1 MKIFD
6 SHCHLD
12 DRSFK
17 PDFQEVLQRATA
29 ANVHRMLVVGI
40 DRNTSDRAVMMAQAH
55 PGLFASVGVH
65 PHDAKACSEQTLAHL
80 IALAA
85 NPKVVAWGETGLDFN
100 RMYAPKR
107 DQERWFIRQLG
118 IANTLHL
125 PVILH
130 ERDSRGRLLE
140 ILEAT
145 SGSRRSGVVHCFSGT
160 ETELARYLDMGLYIG
175 ITGIVTVF
183 KRGESLRQMVPSIP
197 ANRLLIETDAP
208 YLTPTPQRNKYR
220 RNEPAFVREVL
231 FKVAD
236 VRKEDP
242 QILAQQIW
250 NNPCRL
256 FGIDPLAD

>member
-17 PDFQEVLQRATA
+17 PDFQEMLQRAKA
-29 ANVHRMLVVGI
+29 ADVHRMLVVGI
-40 DRNTSDRAVMMAQAH
+40 DHHTSDRAVALARSY

-65 PHDAKACSEQTLAHL
+65 PHDAEACSEETMAHL
-80 IALAA
+80 TALAA

-100 RMYAPKR
+100 RMYAPQR
-107 DQERWFIRQLG
+107 DEEKWFIRQLE
-118 IANTLHL
+118 IANRLDL

-130 ERDSRGRLLE
+130 ERDSQDRLLE
-140 ILEAT
+140 ILEAA

-160 ETELARYLDMGLYIG
+160 ESELARYLDMGWHIG
-175 ITGIVTVF
+175 ITGIVTVS
-183 KRGESLRQMVPSIP
+183 KRGKALRKMVPSMP

-208 YLTPTPQRNKYR
+208 YLTPTPRRNKFR
-220 RNEPAFVREVL
+220 RNEPAFVRDVL
-231 FKVAD
+231 LKVAD

-242 QILAQQIW
+242 RILAEQIW
-250 NNPCRL
+250 DNTCRL
-256 FGIDPLAD
+256 FGIDPSAD